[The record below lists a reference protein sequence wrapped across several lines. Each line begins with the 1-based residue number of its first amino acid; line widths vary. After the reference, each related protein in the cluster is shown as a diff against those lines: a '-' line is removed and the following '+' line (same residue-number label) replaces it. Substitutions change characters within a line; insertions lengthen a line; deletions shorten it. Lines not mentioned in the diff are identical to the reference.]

1 MSRRKGSS
9 KLTSFIELANGM
21 LRRVF
26 DEARPID
33 WLIVV
38 IDFIVLFWI
47 AAANFIKVPHRW
59 KSRGAIKRLTASLA
73 DGENL
78 HSSQPT
84 ALSSNNDANAWV
96 EEVKIWIDG
105 VQSFLAKNAVR
116 ALIVFEQ
123 HRSGPRVETDVHP
136 SAEDCFFELD
146 ARLRTLR
153 SILENMDAYF

>member
-1 MSRRKGSS
+1 MGRRKGCS
-9 KLTSFIELANGM
+9 KLTSLIEFASGM

-47 AAANFIKVPHRW
+47 AAANFIKVPYRW
-59 KSRGAIKRLTASLA
+59 KRHCVIKRITAFLA
-73 DGENL
+73 DGEGL
-78 HSSQPT
+78 HGSRPTTHSSDD
-84 ALSSNNDANAWV
+84 DANAWIEAV
-96 EEVKIWIDG
+96 KNWINEV
-105 VQSFLAKNAVR
+105 QLFLAKNAVQ

-123 HRSGPRVETDVHP
+123 HRVEPRTETEVHP
-136 SAEDCFFELD
+136 LAEGYFFELD

-153 SILENMDAYF
+153 SILEKMDVYF

>member
-1 MSRRKGSS
+1 MS
-9 KLTSFIELANGM
+9 KLTSLIELANGM

-26 DEARPID
+26 AETRPID

-47 AAANFIKVPHRW
+47 AAANIIKVPHRW
-59 KSRGAIKRLTASLA
+59 KSRGTIKRLKEFLA
-73 DGENL
+73 DGEDL
-78 HSSQPT
+78 HGSRPTTHSSH
-84 ALSSNNDANAWV
+84 NDANAWV
-96 EEVKIWIDG
+96 GAVKIWVDG

-123 HRSGPRVETDVHP
+123 HRTGPRIETDVHP
-136 SAEDCFFELD
+136 LVEDCFSELD

-153 SILENMDAYF
+153 SILENIDVYF

>member
-1 MSRRKGSS
+1 M
-9 KLTSFIELANGM
+9 TSLIEFANGM

-47 AAANFIKVPHRW
+47 ATANIIKVPRRW
-59 KSRGAIKRLTASLA
+59 KSRSAIKRITAFLA
-73 DGENL
+73 DGEGL
-78 HSSQPT
+78 QSSRPTTHSSDD
-84 ALSSNNDANAWV
+84 DANAWIEAV
-96 EEVKIWIDG
+96 KKWTNEV
-105 VQSFLAKNAVR
+105 QLFLAKTAVR

-123 HRSGPRVETDVHP
+123 HRTGPRIETDVHLL
-136 SAEDCFFELD
+136 AEDYFFELD

-153 SILENMDAYF
+153 SILEKMDVYF

>member
-9 KLTSFIELANGM
+9 KLTSLIEFASGM

-26 DEARPID
+26 TESRPID

-59 KSRGAIKRLTASLA
+59 KSRNAIKHLTAFLA
-73 DGENL
+73 DGDKL
-78 HSSQPT
+78 LSSRPT
-84 ALSSNNDANAWV
+84 AHSSNNDANAWV
-96 EEVKIWIDG
+96 EAVKIWIDA
-105 VQSFLAKNAVR
+105 VQLFLAKNAVR
-116 ALIVFEQ
+116 ALIAFEQ
-123 HRSGPRVETDVHP
+123 RATGLRVETDVHP

-153 SILENMDAYF
+153 SILEKMDVYF